1 MKVRF
6 GSQKE
11 KDPTREGGLRVLYA
25 PGKRAAFRIRWYL
38 ILALVS
44 APFFWF
50 LFKLLSGLLLLDVP
64 ARLMIPATDVRALEA
79 GTVAEVMIEAGDR
92 VSRGTTLLRLENE
105 ALNLQLAQLPQ
116 TADDDMTGEPA
127 QTVIARRQA
136 TLEQRVDRAQ
146 QRVSEL
152 ERLVPRGAATVA
164 ELRAAQDQRD
174 IATTDLLAY
183 QQSLGQILVQT
194 RDQQRQAAQQERQT
208 ADTRAVIAARMG
220 RLQLTA
226 PHEGRIASVEVTV
239 GESVGPGTLVAQ
251 IYPDQVPELQIYL
264 PAQYVDLAADGQ
276 TVAIRFPDGQWQTA
290 EITAVHPELQ
300 RLPPDLRSPIGGD
313 QPHLVLTAQTL
324 EPLPERWRR
333 NNVPL
338 TARFPNWFERH
349 LFP

>member
-11 KDPTREGGLRVLYA
+11 KDPTREGGLKVLYA

-64 ARLMIPATDVRALEA
+64 ARLMIPATDVRALET
-79 GTVAEVMIEAGDR
+79 GTIAEVLIEAGDR
-92 VSRGTTLLRLENE
+92 VNQGDALLRLENE

-116 TADDDMTGEPA
+116 AADDDTAGEPA

-146 QRVSEL
+146 QRVREL
-152 ERLVPRGAATVA
+152 ERLVSRGAATVA
-164 ELRAAQDQRD
+164 EVRAAEDQRD
-174 IATTDLLAY
+174 TATSDLLAY
-183 QQSLGQILVQT
+183 QQSLGQILVQSQ
-194 RDQQRQAAQQERQT
+194 DQQRQSAQQARQT
-208 ADTRAVIAARMG
+208 AGTRAVIEARME
-220 RLQLTA
+220 RLQISA
-226 PHEGRIASVEVTV
+226 PHGGRMGSVEVTK

-264 PAQYVDLAADGQ
+264 PAQYADLAEAGQ
-276 TVAIRFPDGQWQTA
+276 ALDIRFPDGQWQEA
-290 EITAVHPELQ
+290 EITALRPELQ
-300 RLPPDLRSPIGGD
+300 RLPPDLRGPLGGD
-313 QPHLVLTAQTL
+313 QPHLVLIAQTR

-338 TARFPNWFERH
+338 TARFPSWFERH
-349 LFP
+349 LFR

>member
-64 ARLMIPATDVRALEA
+64 ARLMIPATEVRSLET
-79 GTVAEVMIEAGDR
+79 GTVAEVLIEAGDR
-92 VSRGTTLLRLENE
+92 VGDGAALIRLEND
-105 ALNLQLAQLPQ
+105 ALSLQLAQLPDIADEN
-116 TADDDMTGEPA
+116 TADQSA

-136 TLEQRVDRAQ
+136 TLEQRVERAA
-146 QRVSEL
+146 QRVEEL
-152 ERLVPRGAATVA
+152 ERLVARGAATVA
-164 ELRAAQDQRD
+164 EVRAAQDQRD
-174 IATTDLLAY
+174 TATSDLLAY
-183 QQSLGQILVQT
+183 QQSLGQIMVQN
-194 RDQQRQAAQQERQT
+194 RDQQRQSAQQARQT
-208 ADTRAVIAARMG
+208 EDTRAVIEARLG
-220 RLQLTA
+220 RLQVTA
-226 PHEGRIASVEVTV
+226 PHEGRIASVEVTA

-251 IYPDQVPELQIYL
+251 ILPDQIPELQIYL
-264 PAQYVDLAADGQ
+264 PAQYADLAEAGQ
-276 TVAIRFPDGQWQTA
+276 ALDIRFPDGQWQAATV
-290 EITAVHPELQ
+290 TSLRPELQ
-300 RLPPDLRSPIGGD
+300 RLPPDLRGPLGGD
-313 QPHLVLTAQTL
+313 QPHLVLTAQTT

-349 LFP
+349 MPW